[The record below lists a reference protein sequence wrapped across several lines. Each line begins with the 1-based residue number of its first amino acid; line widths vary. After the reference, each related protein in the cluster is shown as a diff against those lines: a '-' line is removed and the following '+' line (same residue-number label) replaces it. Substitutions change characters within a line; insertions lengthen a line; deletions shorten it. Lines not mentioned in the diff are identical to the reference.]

1 LKLVDP
7 SFKSVLINTISNT
20 DTEDQELLKGF
31 ENEMWEIISE
41 NNNFKY
47 VYINNDDQIKT
58 EKDLND
64 NYSDIQ
70 YSNQ

>member
-1 LKLVDP
+1 MKLVDP